1 MATDLSELL
10 GGQPAQSPDFHP
22 MVTGGGDPFSA
33 PINTSPQKPTTPDY
47 SRQFSVLHGSV
58 RNMLGYVS
66 FFLAAA
72 AMSLAFTRELA
83 LRYVPH
89 AYNDGG
95 VVSYTGA
102 AVIGAVSVVLS
113 YVINTLFRSL
123 V

>member
-1 MATDLSELL
+1 M
-10 GGQPAQSPDFHP
+10 
-22 MVTGGGDPFSA
+22 
-33 PINTSPQKPTTPDY
+33 
-47 SRQFSVLHGSV
+47 SV
-58 RNMLGYVS
+58 RNLMSYLSY
-66 FFLAAA
+66 FLAAA

-102 AVIGAVSVVLS
+102 AVIGAATVVLS
-113 YVINTLFRSL
+113 YVINTLFHSI